1 MHDAIGFACLLRGT
15 YVECVAASNIISADT
30 GRNAPVCRAGGAK
43 SERRMRKKQCMVII
57 LENAKAV
64 ASV

>member
-1 MHDAIGFACLLRGT
+1 MIRLVCLLRGT
-15 YVECVAASNIISADT
+15 YAECAATSNIISADT
-30 GRNAPVCRAGGAK
+30 GK
-43 SERRMRKKQCMVII
+43 ERLCAAQEAREKRKDEEKKQCMVII

>member
-1 MHDAIGFACLLRGT
+1 MIRLVCLLRGT
-15 YVECVAASNIISADT
+15 YAECAATSNIISADT
-30 GRNAPVCRAGGAK
+30 GK
-43 SERRMRKKQCMVII
+43 ERLCAAQEAREKRKDEKKQCMVII